1 MLSKCI
7 SGMNIGP
14 YGYYLRY
21 NNKNY
26 KIDQNPDKWT
36 KEYILEK
43 L

>member
-1 MLSKCI
+1 MDI
-7 SGMNIGP
+7 TI
-14 YGYYLRY
+14 RY

-26 KIDQNPDKWT
+26 RIDQNPNKWT